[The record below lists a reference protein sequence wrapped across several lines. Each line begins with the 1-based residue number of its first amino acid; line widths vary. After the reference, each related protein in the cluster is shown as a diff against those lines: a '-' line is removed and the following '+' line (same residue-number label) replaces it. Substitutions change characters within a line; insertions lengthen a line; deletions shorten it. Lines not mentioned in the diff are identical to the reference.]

1 MTHRNS
7 KELRIFMNEHH
18 DNCSLCGR
26 PFSEGDTAYL
36 GYRKDNSCALLCDKC
51 SDELK
56 ETVDRYYWM
65 KREYEVPRPSDVLWR
80 YMDLSKLIYLIAKRA
95 LYFPS
100 AECFPDNFEGAKGS
114 LDRKSKW
121 DDFYLNFFKKAVS
134 TAPGQSPQFNDESY
148 ITQEAQRLLAELHY
162 MGAQSRKNT
171 YISCWHMSDY
181 ESEAMW
187 KLYSK
192 DNTNAVAIQTTY

>member
-1 MTHRNS
+1 MQEMTHRDS

-100 AECFPDNFEGAKGS
+100 AECFPDNFEGAKVS
-114 LDRKSKW
+114 LDRKSQW
-121 DDFYLNFFKKAVS
+121 DGFYLNFLKKPFRPHQDS
-134 TAPGQSPQFNDESY
+134 
-148 ITQEAQRLLAELHY
+148 LHNLTTKVILHKKP
-162 MGAQSRKNT
+162 R
-171 YISCWHMSDY
+171 DY
-181 ESEAMW
+181 
-187 KLYSK
+187 L
-192 DNTNAVAIQTTY
+192 TNCMIWGHNLEKIHILVVGI